1 MRWHGGAGGDHPCR
15 TLWPGRGGPAPGERA
30 GAARESMMRTTPRR
44 RPARW
49 AGRRRRGSRP
59 RRSSWRSETA
69 PGCSWPRRGPQAL
82 RGCGRRWPGWRSWPP
97 CTAAKRWTQALGR
110 VAAADRFADADRAP
124 ILAHQACEG
133 SGEVSRAGEQHTLP
147 QGISGWARQCQ
158 EAARRRLRP

>member
-1 MRWHGGAGGDHPCR
+1 MPDPLARPR
-15 TLWPGRGGPAPGERA
+15 WPGTWRACGGSPRVDDAYY
-30 GAARESMMRTTPRR
+30 SRR

-110 VAAADRFADADRAP
+110 VAAADRFADADRAA

-133 SGEVSRAGEQHTLP
+133 SGEVSRAGEQKFRLVFDVYHCRTESNGEPLTREKVL
-147 QGISGWARQCQ
+147 SG
-158 EAARRRLRP
+158 LG